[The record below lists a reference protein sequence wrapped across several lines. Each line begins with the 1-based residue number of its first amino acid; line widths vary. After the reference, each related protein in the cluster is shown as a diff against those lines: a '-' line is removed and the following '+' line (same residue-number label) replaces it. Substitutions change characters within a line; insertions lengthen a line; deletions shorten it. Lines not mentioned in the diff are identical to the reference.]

1 MATAAEQILK
11 TILDEVR
18 TFAKTETIIGEPIN
32 IAGNT
37 VIPICKICI
46 GFGGGGG
53 EGEMKEKK
61 GGGTGG
67 GGGGGVKIDPAA
79 FIVVKGEEVTVMGTK
94 PGRLESL
101 VESVPGIIDKIN
113 EAKEARKAKK
123 KEEEEK
129 K

>member
-18 TFAKTETIIGEPIN
+18 AFAKTETIIGEPIN

-37 VIPICKICI
+37 IIPICKIAI

-53 EGEMKEKK
+53 EGEMQEKK